1 MERLFGFE
9 YRVEIFVPPEKRK
22 YGFYVLPFL
31 LGEKLVARVDLKM
44 DRAKGRL
51 HVQGKW
57 FEGRKTAA
65 TDAALSAELRVLEDW
80 LGDQPTP
87 GSWRY

>member
-1 MERLFGFE
+1 VERLFGFE